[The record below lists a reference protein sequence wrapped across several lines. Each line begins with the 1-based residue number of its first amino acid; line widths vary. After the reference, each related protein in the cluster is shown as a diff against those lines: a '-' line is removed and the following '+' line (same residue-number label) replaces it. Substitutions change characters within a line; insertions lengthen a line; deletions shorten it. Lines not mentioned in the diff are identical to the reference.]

1 YYRDSFNYEDVDV
14 LQGPTSVTF
23 GRGSTGGVV
32 NQESK
37 APLGRPFING
47 SLAFGSD
54 ATKRITADINEPIGQ
69 HTAFRFNLMGNDA
82 GVAARSV
89 PATRR
94 FGVAP
99 SLAFG
104 LGTSTRVTL
113 SYLHE
118 QADDTPD
125 YGIPW
130 YFNGPAPID
139 RHNYYG
145 FRHGNFLRTDVD
157 IATAKVEHDFNSNI
171 RVRNQVRYGHYNRNA
186 QITASRLTGTF
197 TPATPLDDLNV
208 ARNQIAVSSL
218 ETFLNDQLDTSFL
231 FSTWGIKHALVV
243 GVEGSRETSSPTRF
257 GWANVPGTSLLDPD
271 ENQPFVGTRTVT
283 SDVNAISI
291 SFGAYAVDTVKFGR
305 HIDVIGWVRWDR
317 FDTDYTSTSPT
328 AAAPSHFSRVDEK
341 PTYRAAVVYKPVGYG
356 SIYFDYGTSF
366 NPSAETLSLSAG
378 TANLP
383 PENNRTYEVGT
394 KWDLPSKRVSVN
406 AS

>member
-130 YFNGPAPID
+130 YFNGPAPVD

-145 FRHGNFLRTDVD
+145 FEHGNFLRTDVD
-157 IATAKVEHDFNSNI
+157 IATVKLEIEFSSNFTL
-171 RVRNQVRYGHYNRNA
+171 RNQVRYGHYKRDA
-186 QITASRLTGTF
+186 QISEAKLGGTV
-197 TPATPLDDLNV
+197 TLNTPLDQIQIT
-208 ARNQIAVSSL
+208 RNQITVDSL
-218 ETFLNDQLDTSFL
+218 ETYLGDQLDLTMRFNTG
-231 FSTWGIKHALVV
+231 FAKHTLVA
-243 GVEGSRETSSPTRF
+243 GVEGGRETSSPIRF
-257 GWANVPGTSLLDPD
+257 TFAGVPTTSLLHPD
-271 ENQPFVGTRTVT
+271 KNQAFTGTRSVT
-283 SDVNAISI
+283 S
-291 SFGAYAVDTVKFGR
+291 
-305 HIDVIGWVRWDR
+305 
-317 FDTDYTSTSPT
+317 
-328 AAAPSHFSRVDEK
+328 
-341 PTYRAAVVYKPVGYG
+341 
-356 SIYFDYGTSF
+356 
-366 NPSAETLSLSAG
+366 
-378 TANLP
+378 
-383 PENNRTYEVGT
+383 
-394 KWDLPSKRVSVN
+394 
-406 AS
+406 